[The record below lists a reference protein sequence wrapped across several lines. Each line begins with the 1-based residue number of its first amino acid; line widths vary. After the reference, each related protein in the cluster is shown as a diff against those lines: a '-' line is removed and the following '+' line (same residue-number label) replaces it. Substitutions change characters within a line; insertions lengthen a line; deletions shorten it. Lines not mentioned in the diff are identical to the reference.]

1 MVFHTHVPQTVW
13 ATLFGPARDR
23 GFVLYCARPLPCH
36 SRLEARDPTRTTTM
50 GLQFLATIV
59 VSIDV
64 FIGVGMLSRL
74 LLLLLLLLVLLLL
87 RNCVI
92 VVSTTTA
99 STDCS
104 TGTHSGSNHGT
115 KAILL
120 CSFTHEY
127 LSTQQSNTTTLLMS
141 IP

>member
-1 MVFHTHVPQTVW
+1 MGNTIRYSERPWLCT
-13 ATLFGPARDR
+13 
-23 GFVLYCARPLPCH
+23 VLYCARPLPCH
-36 SRLEARDPTRTTTM
+36 SRLEARDHTRTTTM
-50 GLQFLATIV
+50 VIDFLATIV

-64 FIGVGMLSRL
+64 FIGVGMLSRLLL